1 MEKKLKIVLCT
12 LIIILIVIIAFM
24 GVYSKNLNIYKS
36 EIPEYLLA
44 SELKGKRMTYF
55 KVNEGTEEKIY
66 DKEGKEVD
74 SIPEGE
80 NEADYRKEQVKI
92 NSEEALTEEN
102 YQKAKE
108 IFDGRL
114 NELGV
119 EDYSVR
125 LNKANGEMVVE
136 LDDDKLTDTLLRYLL
151 CKGDFV
157 MKDSADD
164 TVLMERSDIKNA
176 SVTYGNTGTG
186 SVTVY
191 LSIKFNKE
199 GAKKLSEVSK
209 NYLKVETTDE
219 NGETKDDNS
228 KKVTMII
235 EGTEFLTASFD
246 EENTTGELTISV
258 GSGTDNATVYE
269 YATQAQV
276 YAMLLNNEEMP
287 ITLEAVTTEYIPTD
301 INETIIYIV
310 TGIIAGVA
318 VILMLYM
325 IIRYKTDGLLSSIS
339 FVSAVALLLLM
350 IRYTGTRVSLG
361 SMAAM
366 LVLIVFDGYF
376 MIKILKDIKNN
387 PSEDNVRFMTY
398 GAYMQ
403 KLELIIVFLI
413 IAVIFTFMPEVQ
425 VFSIGMT
432 LFYGIISLIISN
444 LLFMRTM
451 LIAKHK

>member
-1 MEKKLKIVLCT
+1 MEKKLKIILCILMVVL
-12 LIIILIVIIAFM
+12 ISVIAFV
-24 GVYSKNLNIYKS
+24 GVYSENLNMYKS
-36 EIPEYLLA
+36 DMPDYLLA
-44 SELKGKRMTYF
+44 SELKGKRITYF
-55 KVNEGTEEKIY
+55 KIDEGTEEKIY

-74 SIPEGE
+74 SIPEGA
-80 NEADYRKEQVKI
+80 NETDYRKEQVKI
-92 NSEEALTEEN
+92 NSEDSLTEEN
-102 YQKAKE
+102 YKRSKE

-119 EDYSVR
+119 EDYTVR
-125 LNKANGEMVVE
+125 LNEATGEIVVE
-136 LDDDKLTDTLLRYLL
+136 LNEDKLTDTLLRYLL
-151 CKGDFV
+151 CKGDFL
-157 MKDSADD
+157 MKDSTDD
-164 TVLMERSDIKNA
+164 TVLIERSDIKNA

-199 GAKKLSEVSK
+199 GAKKLAEVSK

-219 NGETKDDNS
+219 NGETKEDNS

-235 EGTEFLTASFD
+235 EGTEFLTASFE

-258 GSGTDNATVYE
+258 GSGTDNTSVYE

-287 ITLEAVTTEYIPTD
+287 ITLEVETTEYIPTD
-301 INETIIYIV
+301 INDNEIYIV
-310 TGIIAGVA
+310 IGVTLGIAA
-318 VILMLYM
+318 ILILYM
-325 IIRYKTDGLLSSIS
+325 IIRYKADGLLSSIA
-339 FVSAVALLLLM
+339 FVSAIALLLLM
-350 IRYTGTRVSLG
+350 IRYTGTRISLG
-361 SMAAM
+361 SIAAM
-366 LVLIVFDGYF
+366 IALILFDGYF
-376 MIKILKDIKNN
+376 MLKILKDIKNN

-398 GAYMQ
+398 GEYMQ
-403 KLELIIVFLI
+403 KLDLIIVLLI
-413 IAVIFTFMPEVQ
+413 VAVIFTFMPEVQ

-432 LFYGIISLIISN
+432 LFYGMISLIISN